1 MSYTASLLFI
11 KNALYKMPQTLRCL
25 KNLGLL
31 TWFKVSF
38 LYMLFIYSV
47 YIYIYIYAML
57 TVNCMPY

>member
-11 KNALYKMPQTLRCL
+11 KNALYKMLQTLRCL

-38 LYMLFIYSV
+38 LFMFIYSV
-47 YIYIYIYAML
+47 YIYLYICYA
-57 TVNCMPY
+57 NH

>member
-31 TWFKVSF
+31 TWLVF
-38 LYMLFIYSV
+38 LYVV
-47 YIYIYIYAML
+47 YI
-57 TVNCMPY
+57 

>member
-47 YIYIYIYAML
+47 YIYIFIYML
-57 TVNCMPY
+57 C

>member
-11 KNALYKMPQTLRCL
+11 KNALYKMLQTLRCL

-38 LYMLFIYSV
+38 LYMFIYSV
-47 YIYIYIYAML
+47 YIYIFIYML
-57 TVNCMPY
+57 C